1 MHTAAFC
8 AELMIGTLL
17 PEPTTPVSHNEV
29 SMRIVRF
36 GAGLAALVLS
46 AHVWAAQ
53 QPTAP
58 PQPDRRPGGM
68 TGASG
73 MAAQMQMMDSLDARF
88 DTLVSRMNGAT
99 GNSKVTAMAAVINE
113 LVAQRKGMQEHMRQM
128 MESREGMMRM
138 MQEPPAGPRPAPTPR
153 TDSTPA
159 DTAGHAGH
167 HPPS

>member
-1 MHTAAFC
+1 
-8 AELMIGTLL
+8 
-17 PEPTTPVSHNEV
+17 
-29 SMRIVRF
+29 
-36 GAGLAALVLS
+36 
-46 AHVWAAQ
+46 
-53 QPTAP
+53 
-58 PQPDRRPGGM
+58 M

-99 GNSKVTAMAAVINE
+99 GNSKVTAMAAVIND
-113 LVAQRKGMQEHMRQM
+113 LVAQRKVMQEYMRQM

-138 MQEPPAGPRPAPTPR
+138 MKESAAEARPTPTPG